1 MIIKNVTLQNF
12 RSFAKKEIEFDEKTT
27 IIVGQNTAGKTNI
40 LEAVNLLSTG
50 KSFRASLE
58 QEMIKTGEE
67 LARVSGRCE
76 VGSEKMEAGEKWNLE
91 VVLTRGILHGT
102 KIPNKKLSINGSS
115 KLFSTFVGN
124 LKTVL
129 FGPQDLD
136 LVTGAPTLRRKFLDN
151 VCSQVD
157 REYRRSIL
165 SYEKGL
171 RQRNRLL
178 QRIREGE
185 AKPSQLF
192 FWNNLLVKNGD
203 YITNFREE
211 LINFINI
218 SAPLNDEELSLEY
231 DKSVISPERINNY
244 ANQEIAA
251 GVTLVGPH
259 RDDYIFKEQRTIQS
273 AQEEW
278 RDLSIYGSRGEQR
291 MAVLWLKLAE
301 LTFIEGKTGEK
312 PVLLLDDIFSEL
324 DHKHVEVV
332 LKIVDKQQTIITT
345 ADPHTIED
353 WKKNAQIIEL

>member
-12 RSFAKKEIEFDEKTT
+12 RSFEKKEVEFEEKTT

-67 LARVSGRCE
+67 IARVSGKCE
-76 VGSEKMEAGEKWNLE
+76 VESGKMEAGQKWDLE

-102 KIPNKKLSINGSS
+102 KVPSKKLSINGSS

-136 LVTGAPTLRRKFLDN
+136 LVTGSPTLRRKFLDN
-151 VCSQVD
+151 VCSQVG

-192 FWNNLLVKNGD
+192 FWNNLLIKNGD

-251 GVTLVGPH
+251 GITLVGPH
-259 RDDYIFKEQRTIQS
+259 RDDFVFRSQGTVQS
-273 AQEEW
+273 TQEKW
-278 RDLSIYGSRGEQR
+278 RDLAIYGSRGEQR

-301 LTFIEGKTGEK
+301 LTFVEGKTGEK
-312 PVLLLDDIFSEL
+312 PILLLDDIFSEL
-324 DHKHVEVV
+324 DHRHIDVV
-332 LKIVDKQQTIITT
+332 LRIIGKQQTIITT
-345 ADPHTIED
+345 ADPHTIEG
-353 WKKNAQIIEL
+353 WKGKAKIIQL